1 MIQIIIIV
9 FHYYNIYTLLCAST
23 SCLISH
29 DARIIPSSTERSC
42 ITIEHSY
49 YKKILITYLTVD
61 QLHIGNLLLKLSHF
75 LFLQYA
81 FVFDRRYLDEVLDVS
96 IPVVEHTA
104 C

>member
-1 MIQIIIIV
+1 MIIIV

-49 YKKILITYLTVD
+49 YKNNSDHLLNKI
-61 QLHIGNLLLKLSHF
+61 SE
-75 LFLQYA
+75 LQNNQTTKQQTK
-81 FVFDRRYLDEVLDVS
+81 RQ
-96 IPVVEHTA
+96 IKK
-104 C
+104 

>member
-1 MIQIIIIV
+1 MIIIV

-49 YKKILITYLTVD
+49 YKNNSDHLLSDGKITTWYD
-61 QLHIGNLLLKLSHF
+61 LS
-75 LFLQYA
+75 
-81 FVFDRRYLDEVLDVS
+81 EKCTIS
-96 IPVVEHTA
+96 I
-104 C
+104 

>member
-1 MIQIIIIV
+1 MIIIV

-49 YKKILITYLTVD
+49 YINNSDHLLNRKYAVLIDSRDTRPAINAGREPMLC
-61 QLHIGNLLLKLSHF
+61 
-75 LFLQYA
+75 
-81 FVFDRRYLDEVLDVS
+81 
-96 IPVVEHTA
+96 VVEKPRNSL
-104 C
+104 

>member
-1 MIQIIIIV
+1 MIIIV

-49 YKKILITYLTVD
+49 YKNNSD
-61 QLHIGNLLLKLSHF
+61 HLLKTLVSYLVCFYFLINDDFPLFVNLHVLGFRLRLLQAYFAHNLSS
-75 LFLQYA
+75 LL
-81 FVFDRRYLDEVLDVS
+81 
-96 IPVVEHTA
+96 

>member
-1 MIQIIIIV
+1 MTIYV

-49 YKKILITYLTVD
+49 YKNNSDHLLSYYNNNFNHLLTYLFA
-61 QLHIGNLLLKLSHF
+61 IIYNYFWKNLVIS
-75 LFLQYA
+75 
-81 FVFDRRYLDEVLDVS
+81 
-96 IPVVEHTA
+96 
-104 C
+104 